1 MIALVKFIHFM
12 AISIWVSGLISLPS
26 LYVQRARVQNDD
38 DRFRL
43 QKIVRFSYVKILSPA
58 AFIAVAS
65 GTTLIFLQ
73 STYLSWFSAK
83 LVLVAGLVLIHVLT
97 GLVIIRLFDEGEVY
111 PPWRFVT
118 VTALSIIISVGIVYL
133 ALAKPEIPALLP
145 EGVLEPGALKRIV
158 DPLILW
164 KTP

>member
-12 AISIWVSGLISLPS
+12 AISIWVAGLISLPS
-26 LYVQRARVQNDD
+26 LYVQRAHVQNDE

-43 QKIVRFSYVKILSPA
+43 QKIVRFSYIKVLSPA

-73 STYLSWFSAK
+73 STYLPWFSAK
-83 LVLVAGLVLIHVLT
+83 LVLVAVLVLTHVLT

-111 PPWRFVT
+111 PPWRFIT
-118 VTALSIIISVGIVYL
+118 VTALSIVTAVGIVYL

-145 EGVLEPGALKRIV
+145 DWFSEPGALKRVV
-158 DPLILW
+158 DPLIPW

>member
-1 MIALVKFIHFM
+1 MIALVKFLHFL
-12 AISIWVSGLISLPS
+12 AISIWVAGLVSLPS
-26 LYVQRARVQNDD
+26 LYVQRAHVQTAE

-43 QKIVRFSYVKILSPA
+43 QKIVRFSYVKVLSPA

-83 LVLVAGLVLIHVLT
+83 LVLVALLVLLHVLT
-97 GLVIIRLFDEGEVY
+97 GLVIIRLFNEGEVY
-111 PPWRFVT
+111 PAWRFVV
-118 VTALSIIISVGIVYL
+118 VTAVSSILAIGIVYL

-145 EGVLEPGALKRIV
+145 EWFHEPGALKRILG
-158 DPLILW
+158 PLIPW
-164 KTP
+164 EIP

>member
-1 MIALVKFIHFM
+1 MIALVKFLHFL
-12 AISIWVSGLISLPS
+12 AISIWVAGLVSLPS
-26 LYVQRARVQNDD
+26 LYVQRAHVQTAE

-43 QKIVRFSYVKILSPA
+43 QKIVRFSYIKVLSPA

-83 LVLVAGLVLIHVLT
+83 LVLVALLVLLHVLT
-97 GLVIIRLFDEGEVY
+97 GLVIIRLFNEGEVY
-111 PPWRFVT
+111 PAWRFVV
-118 VTALSIIISVGIVYL
+118 VTAVSSILAIGIVYL

-145 EGVLEPGALKRIV
+145 CWFHEPGALKRIL
-158 DPLILW
+158 DPLIPW
-164 KTP
+164 ETP

>member
-26 LYVQRARVQNDD
+26 LYVQRARVHNDD

-145 EGVLEPGALKRIV
+145 EWVLEPGALKRIL
-158 DPLILW
+158 DPLIPW